1 MTHYLAYEC
10 SHFLDSQV
18 FHQHWL
24 VLFFLQGHNTTP
36 LLNGPPP
43 LPSTAIFLL
52 PKWLHLFLIFYGH
65 TLSMC
70 SQARDWILAAAANY
84 AAAVSVL
91 DFSFN
96 PLCQAG
102 DWSSASTA
110 TWAFTVRFL
119 TYNCNIAGTP
129 KWLYLLIHR
138 FTVCSL
144 LLGSLNG
151 PCLIHIIITEFLVL
165 FIQHWAENILILN
178 IFSLNKAQICRL
190 RGSHKW
196 QRNKLMIKW
205 RMEKFYYR

>member
-138 FTVCSL
+138 FTVCSFASWL
-144 LLGSLNG
+144 IEWSMSHPYNNNGISCTFYSTLGRKYTY
-151 PCLIHIIITEFLVL
+151 PEHF
-165 FIQHWAENILILN
+165 F
-178 IFSLNKAQICRL
+178 FK
-190 RGSHKW
+190 
-196 QRNKLMIKW
+196 
-205 RMEKFYYR
+205 